1 MILQIDQVNKVGAVR
16 ELEWLGSARFTNE
29 PKNQA
34 RLASRSE
41 LSQAKLFPQSI
52 KPMVNHLMKVSCQ
65 TPKGLSP
72 SSFFVLEH
80 RIS

>member
-34 RLASRSE
+34 RLTSRSKP
-41 LSQAKLFPQSI
+41 SQAVSSI
-52 KPMVNHLMKVSCQ
+52 Y
-65 TPKGLSP
+65 
-72 SSFFVLEH
+72 
-80 RIS
+80 

>member
-1 MILQIDQVNKVGAVR
+1 MILQIDQVNKVGTVH
-16 ELEWLGSARFTNE
+16 ELEWLGSLHQRAQKPGSAPE
-29 PKNQA
+29 P
-34 RLASRSE
+34 
-41 LSQAKLFPQSI
+41 SQAKLFPQSI